1 MNALAQLD
9 NAYRAAEDE
18 PMETANRNHK
28 PYWRARVQ
36 FRCLVGLMAELAG
49 HSRLVLQSLRALKL
63 GNVVPVYFPTAG
75 AGSSRLEGG

>member
-18 PMETANRNHK
+18 TVETTIATTSRIGGREF
-28 PYWRARVQ
+28 PL
-36 FRCLVGLMAELAG
+36 LVGLMAELA

-63 GNVVPVYFPTAG
+63 GNVVPVYFLTAG